1 VLFQRG
7 NDDGYSDDND
17 TFVVMMVEA
26 IAVLILRQGC
36 DGDSARLRCMC
47 HPKVALS
54 IISIVFCSLSAK
66 QYSF

>member
-1 VLFQRG
+1 MFQRG
-7 NDDGYSDDND
+7 NDDGYNDDND

-36 DGDSARLRCMC
+36 AGDSARLRCMC
-47 HPKVALS
+47 HTKVALS
-54 IISIVFCSLSAK
+54 ISSIVFCSLSAK